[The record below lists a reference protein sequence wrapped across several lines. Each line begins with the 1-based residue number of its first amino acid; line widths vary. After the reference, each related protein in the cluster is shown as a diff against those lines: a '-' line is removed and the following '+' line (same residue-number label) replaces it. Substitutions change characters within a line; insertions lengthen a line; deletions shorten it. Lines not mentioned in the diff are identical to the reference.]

1 MGALII
7 IAISFAV
14 YFLPSIVGRNKENSA
29 SIILLNLF
37 LGWTFVGWVVALVW
51 ATSKDDNTKHYLL
64 KIQAE
69 QRDTLHKISDKNTNI
84 SISVSDEIRKLNIKV
99 GETTKDGMFTLKVA
113 ECLGSCGTAPMLQC
127 GASYHENLTYEKV
140 DKLIEKYKSEARLRS
155 YTDRDYTNTL

>member
-84 SISVSDEIRKLNIKV
+84 SISVSDEIRKLN
-99 GETTKDGMFTLKVA
+99 DLKNQGLIS
-113 ECLGSCGTAPMLQC
+113 EEEFEQLR
-127 GASYHENLTYEKV
+127 K
-140 DKLIEKYKSEARLRS
+140 KLL
-155 YTDRDYTNTL
+155 